1 MHTREAKQGKKQSP
15 DLQHDPFLLVSV
27 DECVGND
34 FFFFLS
40 PFTRSTH
47 ISRHTDPAE
56 GRTDSR

>member
-34 FFFFLS
+34 FFFF
-40 PFTRSTH
+40 
-47 ISRHTDPAE
+47 
-56 GRTDSR
+56 

>member
-34 FFFFLS
+34 FFFFESLHTVDTY
-40 PFTRSTH
+40 FTSY
-47 ISRHTDPAE
+47 
-56 GRTDSR
+56 